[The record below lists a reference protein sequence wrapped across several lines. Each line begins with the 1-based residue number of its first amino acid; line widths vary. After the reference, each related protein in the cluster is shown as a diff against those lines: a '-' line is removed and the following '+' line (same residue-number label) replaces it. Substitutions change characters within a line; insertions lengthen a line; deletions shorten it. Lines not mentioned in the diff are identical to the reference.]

1 MKNLIEAL
9 LAKEKEKFNEAAKK
23 QEKINEQ
30 LQILNR
36 ENDELFMETSYRA
49 SNIDLLNNMLR
60 EEENENA

>member
-1 MKNLIEAL
+1 MKNHIEAL
-9 LAKEKEKFNEAAKK
+9 LAREKEKFNEAAKK

-49 SNIDLLNNMLR
+49 RNINLLNRMLI
-60 EEENENA
+60 EEEEAE